1 MKISRGLSIAGL
13 TVSIIAVLTSVVALT
28 LSAVG
33 MARTSKKR
41 RIK

>member
-13 TVSIIAVLTSVVALT
+13 TLSLVSLVIGIVGLS
-28 LSAVG
+28 LSATG
-33 MARTSKKR
+33 IARTSKKR